1 MNIITIKTGQ
11 FYDTD
16 YTEYVLKTLKDRRE
30 IFDENLNL
38 TPLFI
43 VFLKEYHYD
52 HLLNQYYHNSQYFEI
67 DFYYEAN
74 IDEVIF

>member
-16 YTEYVLKTLKDRRE
+16 YAEYLFKTNLDVRK
-30 IFDENLNL
+30 IFDENLNM
-38 TPLFI
+38 TQEFI
-43 VFLKEYHYD
+43 DFLKEHNYN
-52 HLLNQYYHNSQYFEI
+52 HLLHQYNENRKYFEI
-67 DFYYEAN
+67 DFYYEDN

>member
-16 YTEYVLKTLKDRRE
+16 YAEYVFKTLKDRRE

-52 HLLNQYYHNSQYFEI
+52 NLLHQYYHNRQYFEI
-67 DFYYEAN
+67 DFYYEDN

>member
-1 MNIITIKTGQ
+1 MNVITIKTGQ
-11 FYDTD
+11 YYDTD
-16 YTEYVLKTLKDRRE
+16 YTEYVFKTLKDRRE

-52 HLLNQYYHNSQYFEI
+52 VILNQYYKNRQYFDI
-67 DFYYEAN
+67 DFYYEDN

>member
-11 FYDTD
+11 FYDGD
-16 YTEYVLKTLKDRRE
+16 YTEYVFKILKDRCE

-38 TPLFI
+38 TPEFI
-43 VFLKEYHYD
+43 KFLKEHHYD
-52 HLLNQYYHNSQYFEI
+52 NLLYQYDYNRQYFEI
-67 DFYYEAN
+67 DFYYEDN

>member
-16 YTEYVLKTLKDRRE
+16 YSEYLFKTNLDVRK
-30 IFDENLNL
+30 IFDGNLNM
-38 TPLFI
+38 TEEFI
-43 VFLKEYHYD
+43 GFLKENNYN
-52 HLLNQYYHNSQYFEI
+52 HLLQQYNENRKYFEI
-67 DFYYEAN
+67 DFYYEDN

>member
-11 FYDTD
+11 FYDPE
-16 YTEYVLKTLKDRRE
+16 YAEYVFKTTKNRRE

-52 HLLNQYYHNSQYFEI
+52 NLLHQYYHNRQYFEI
-67 DFYYEAN
+67 DFYYEDN

>member
-16 YTEYVLKTLKDRRE
+16 YSEYVFKTRLDKRK
-30 IFDENLNL
+30 IFDENLNM
-38 TPLFI
+38 TQEFI
-43 VFLKEYHYD
+43 DFLKEYNYN
-52 HLLNQYYHNSQYFEI
+52 HLLKQYNENREHFEI
-67 DFYYEAN
+67 DFYYEDN

>member
-16 YTEYVLKTLKDRRE
+16 YSEYLFKTNLDVRK
-30 IFDENLNL
+30 IFDENLNM
-38 TPLFI
+38 TEEFI
-43 VFLKEYHYD
+43 GFLKENNYN
-52 HLLNQYYHNSQYFEI
+52 HLLQQYNENRKYFEI
-67 DFYYEAN
+67 DFYYDDN